1 MAGRFNLSQQ
11 QGKCQSFDSGIG
23 KTYGIMIAMDI
34 RQLRYFVRVVEQA
47 SISRAAQSL
56 HMAQPSLSQRMR
68 ELEEDVGVPLLQRH
82 SGGVRPTEAGRMVA
96 DRARAILRL
105 VDNMVSEAQSAG
117 REPVGQVIVGLPT
130 TMALHLT
137 LPLVQIVQQRYPKIR
152 LRVAEGMSGHI
163 QEWVLSG
170 RLDIA
175 VLYTGEPVPGLA
187 IDDLVTEDLCLVSA
201 LDPALAGQP
210 VDSADLVQYPLV
222 LPSPDH
228 GLRRSIEAG
237 WRRLDQPLNVTAEV
251 DSLVHLKRL
260 AMDSGLHTILPAAAC
275 RDEVEAG
282 RLMCRRVLNPPLRRP
297 IAMATSTN
305 RPLSVAG
312 QHIYAIMKD
321 MVRHAVE
328 Q

>member
-1 MAGRFNLSQQ
+1 
-11 QGKCQSFDSGIG
+11 
-23 KTYGIMIAMDI
+23 MDI

-56 HMAQPSLSQRMR
+56 HMAQPSLSQRVR
-68 ELEEDVGVPLLQRH
+68 ELEEEVGVALLQRH
-82 SGGVRPTEAGRMVA
+82 SGGVRATEAGKMVA

-105 VDNMVSEAQSAG
+105 VDNMVGEAQSAG

-137 LPLVQIVQQRYPKIR
+137 LPLVQLVQRRYPKIR
-152 LRVAEGMSGHI
+152 LRVSEGMSGHV

-175 VLYTGEPVPGLA
+175 VLYTAESVPGLA
-187 IDDLVTEDLCLVSA
+187 VEELLKEDLCLISRH
-201 LDPALAGQP
+201 DPALLGQT
-210 VDSADLVQYPLV
+210 VENAALASYPLV

-237 WRRLDQPLNVTAEV
+237 WRRRDAPLNVVAEV

-275 RDEVEAG
+275 RDEMEAG
-282 RLMCRRVLNPPLRRP
+282 KLMARRVLDPPLRRP
-297 IAMATSTN
+297 IAMATSTS

-312 QHIYAIMKD
+312 QHIYAIVKD
-321 MVRHAVE
+321 MVRQAVE
-328 Q
+328 G

>member
-1 MAGRFNLSQQ
+1 MAGCL
-11 QGKCQSFDSGIG
+11 
-23 KTYGIMIAMDI
+23 MDI
-34 RQLRYFVRVVEQA
+34 RQLRSFIRVVEQA

-56 HMAQPSLSQRMR
+56 HMAQPSLSQRIR
-68 ELEEDVGVPLLQRH
+68 ELEREVGVALLQRH
-82 SGGVRPTEAGRMVA
+82 SGGVRPTEAGAMVA

-105 VDNMVSEAQSAG
+105 VDTMVSEAQSAG

-137 LPLVQIVQQRYPKIR
+137 LPLVQLVQKLYPKIR
-152 LRVAEGMSGHI
+152 LRVSEGMSGHV
-163 QEWVLSG
+163 QEWVHSG

-175 VLYTGEPVPGLA
+175 VLYTADPVPGLA
-187 IDDLVTEDLCLVSA
+187 LEELVKEDLCLVSA
-201 LDPALAGQP
+201 HDPALAGQ
-210 VDSADLVQYPLV
+210 DIRNAELVEYPLV

-237 WRRLDQPLNVTAEV
+237 WRRVDRPLDVVAEI

-275 RDEVEAG
+275 RDEVLAG
-282 RLMCRRVLNPPLRRP
+282 KLMCRRVLDPPLRRP
-297 IAMATSTN
+297 IAMATSTS

-312 QHIYAIMKD
+312 QHIYGIVKG
-321 MVRHAVE
+321 MVRDAVRA
-328 Q
+328 

>member
-1 MAGRFNLSQQ
+1 
-11 QGKCQSFDSGIG
+11 
-23 KTYGIMIAMDI
+23 MDI

-56 HMAQPSLSQRMR
+56 HMAQPSLSQRVR
-68 ELEEDVGVPLLQRH
+68 ELEEDVGVALLQRH
-82 SGGVRPTEAGRMVA
+82 SGGVRPTEAGKMVA

-105 VDNMVSEAQSAG
+105 VDNMVSEAKSAG

-137 LPLVQIVQQRYPKIR
+137 LPLVQLVQQRYPKIR
-152 LRVAEGMSGHI
+152 LRLSEGMSGHI

-175 VLYTGEPVPGLA
+175 VLYTAEAVPGLA
-187 IDDLVTEDLCLVSA
+187 IEELVQEDLCLISRH
-201 LDPALAGQP
+201 DPQEAGK
-210 VDSADLVQYPLV
+210 DIGNAELVNFPLV

-237 WRRLDQPLNVTAEV
+237 WRRVDRPLNIAAEV

-282 RLMCRRVLNPPLRRP
+282 KLMARRVLNPPLRRP
-297 IAMATSTN
+297 IAMATSTS

-312 QHIYAIMKD
+312 QHIYEIVKD
-321 MVRHAVE
+321 MVRQAVE
-328 Q
+328 A